1 MTVTLTPE
9 MEEIINEQLATG
21 QYTSRAEVLRVAL
34 LGLGQ
39 QYVDLKAAVAVG
51 MDDIRQGRVAPL
63 EPMATLARVKADRAK
78 RVGRDGESEA

>member
-63 EPMATLARVKADRAK
+63 DVAATLARVQARQAAT
-78 RVGRDGESEA
+78 VGAEPCGS